1 LPLSALASHAF
12 DFDDAP
18 AAYEAIDR
26 GIPGL
31 IHAAIR
37 YP

>member
-1 LPLSALASHAF
+1 LPLSALASHTF

-26 GIPGL
+26 GTPGL